1 MESIPSN
8 YGEMKRMKL
17 SDPLRLEFDKQL
29 SEEINHSGVPYEY
42 GVISKMAENLARL
55 PKFAKIGE
63 KLTFSRSWFKNFR
76 EIWPQRK
83 AARIPPK

>member
-1 MESIPSN
+1 M
-8 YGEMKRMKL
+8 GDFL
-17 SDPLRLEFDKQL
+17 SATSMFWMNNFCQL

-83 AARIPPK
+83 AARIPSK